1 MDDNEKLE
9 LLDDN
14 DLLRILLYVL
24 FRNLKDSKEPEEK
37 PVIDEW
43 SISIKDLIPDIG
55 NSYFWYYKNTGE
67 KTVTFTDFKFSS
79 TLEGTNTTNIYV
91 HRVSGI
97 PEFKNEK
104 DLKPVKI
111 TNTDLFPEAEIKTTE
126 LINDLEDLGLIDRLN
141 LPYKFIVE
149 HLKTNIEVAP
159 NEAICLKWEE
169 PTGAITGTIIVNKER

>member
-1 MDDNEKLE
+1 MDDIEKLE

-24 FRNLKDSKEPEEK
+24 FRSLENTEEPK
-37 PVIDEW
+37 KIIDRW
-43 SISIKDLIPDIG
+43 SISFKNLIPNVRD
-55 NSYFWYYKNTGE
+55 SYFWYYKNNSE

-79 TLEGTNTTNIYV
+79 TLEGTNTTNIYI

-104 DLKPVKI
+104 DLIPVKI
-111 TNTDLFPEAEIKTTE
+111 TNTEFLPEAEIKTTE
-126 LINDLEDLGLIDRLN
+126 LINDLEDLGMIDRIN
-141 LPYKFIVE
+141 LPYKAVVE
-149 HLKTNIEVAP
+149 HLSTDIEVAP

-169 PTGAITGTIIVNKER
+169 PNGSITGTIIVTKER